1 MKTYLPKKISFCN
14 YSADSKKK
22 VGGSN
27 LSSKEFQSQELQNL
41 AKEQRI

>member
-1 MKTYLPKKISFCN
+1 MFPKRL
-14 YSADSKKK
+14 YSAIILLIPKKK

-27 LSSKEFQSQELQNL
+27 LSSKELQSQELQNL